1 MENINSYIDTCL
13 IQEYGVP
20 NRQINGYELDIDDL
34 PDNEKDNFL
43 HRLLQEDTTVRDVVH
58 YHMQR
63 LIEKRLRE
71 VTL

>member
-1 MENINSYIDTCL
+1 MGNIYNYIDKCL
-13 IQEYGVP
+13 IEEYGIP
-20 NRQINGYELDIDDL
+20 NSRLNAYELDLDDL
-34 PDNEKDNFL
+34 PENEKDNFL
-43 HRLLQEDTTVRDVVH
+43 HRLMQEDTNVRDVVY